1 MYLGM
6 YWSMLNLQ
14 DLQSMGVLG
23 EGGGGQECPCYCDP
37 NHQIYCIKLCVC
49 VCVCVCGCVIFDS
62 KIFMPLPHIETERRK
77 F

>member
-23 EGGGGQECPCYCDP
+23 EGGGGQSVHAIVTPTMRCSY
-37 NHQIYCIKLCVC
+37 KTVC
-49 VCVCVCGCVIFDS
+49 VCVCVCLMWG
-62 KIFMPLPHIETERRK
+62 KRK
-77 F
+77 KGEC

>member
-23 EGGGGQECPCYCDP
+23 EGGGRVSM
-37 NHQIYCIKLCVC
+37 L
-49 VCVCVCGCVIFDS
+49 
-62 KIFMPLPHIETERRK
+62 L
-77 F
+77 